1 MAISKIKIGD
11 TIHDIEAVKIGTENI
26 GSTTRP
32 VYIKSGTPTAISK
45 VAVGYGGTGAT
56 TAAGAR
62 ANLDVYSKA
71 ETDAT
76 YATKSDLESLD
87 LSQQYAVTY
96 TELKQL
102 RALSAL
108 IPGASYRI
116 TDYTAILSDAVEA
129 GRAQHIFDIIVQAV
143 SNNALSEIARADHHY
158 VDARTYT
165 LDDSV
170 ILGSGLLKANSVTRY
185 YDVYEDF
192 VGSAIN
198 NAGPAQYKED
208 DVFVA
213 YDYKANNE
221 GHVVPVLYKTDTT
234 EEPDPDYGDEFYY
247 VGVEE
252 IDGVEYDKWRKIAE
266 SYEDGPFWTS
276 IGKIYT
282 YTNRVVNITQPT
294 TYTFKAEVIG
304 DNGLLKE
311 GAVEV
316 IAREGIDAELVGTS
330 YNGFNFTDTDE
341 VVAYGFEKNN
351 EGVLIP
357 VLYGYYQEFGID
369 VQQPYFYVGRAT
381 VNGVEYDKWRYITD
395 IFTWESDAQLYYHT
409 NIIIEEVPVDVV
421 PEPYFANANL
431 AAWEL
436 KYCLDNDT
444 SRFIWANNS
453 TGKGVIYYMKDEFNN
468 ECPYD
473 FKNILFVRKVDANG
487 AYAPDSGVDRS
498 CYTFGGTQCDRSLP
512 QEGLYTYNNN
522 SIAPMFY
529 EDEGRYALPNSVF
542 LSEGLQGASYGNR
555 LGVNCN
561 YNTFGGECHNNI
573 LAANCADNIFGQY
586 CSSNTLGSDCCEN
599 IFGIWCYDNMLY
611 NYCQTNIFAES
622 GCSNILESYCESN
635 IFGFDCNSN
644 HLGVYCYGNTFG
656 EDCYYNT
663 LGTSCGNNSFTTSTY
678 NNIFE
683 HDVYGIEIL
692 AVSNRVYIETGCRFI
707 YLDVESGNTIQNI
720 RICQGVSGTSEAE
733 PRYLDCPGDALAP
746 ITYRAHGSRKIIL
759 D

>member
-11 TIHDIEAVKIGTENI
+11 TIHDIEAVKIGTKNI
-26 GSTTRP
+26 GDTTRP
-32 VYIKSGTPTAISK
+32 VYIKSGTPTAIST

-62 ANLDVYSKA
+62 TNLDVYSKA

-87 LSQQYAVTY
+87 LSQQYSVSY

-116 TDYTAILSDAVEA
+116 TDYTAILSHSVDASQA
-129 GRAQHIFDIIVQAV
+129 WHTFDIIVQAV
-143 SNNALSEIARADHHY
+143 SNDTLSEIAKADHHY
-158 VDARTYT
+158 IDARTYT

-170 ILGSGLLKANSVTRY
+170 ILGSNMLKANSVIRY
-185 YDVYEDF
+185 YDAYEDF
-192 VGSAIN
+192 AGSSIN
-198 NAGPAQYKED
+198 NEGPAPYKAE

-221 GHVVPVLYKTDTT
+221 GHIVPVLYKTDLE

-266 SYEDGPFWTS
+266 DYEGGPFWTS

-282 YTNRVVNITQPT
+282 YTNRVVNVTQPT
-294 TYTFKAEVIG
+294 TYTFKADVLG

-311 GAVEV
+311 GAVNV
-316 IAREGIDAELVGTS
+316 IAREGIDTEFGPS
-330 YNGFNFTDTDE
+330 YNGFNLTTTDE
-341 VVAYGFEKNN
+341 VVAYGFEKDN
-351 EGVLIP
+351 EGVLTP

-381 VNGVEYDKWRYITD
+381 VNGVEYDKWRYMTD
-395 IFTWESDAQLYYHT
+395 MFTWESEAQLYYYT
-409 NIIIEEVPVDVV
+409 NTIIEEVPVEVV
-421 PEPYFANANL
+421 PEPYFANANF

-444 SRFIWANNS
+444 SRFDWANSNA
-453 TGKGVIYYMKDEFNN
+453 GKGVIYYMKDEFNN

-473 FKNILFVRKVDANG
+473 FKNIMFMRQVDANG
-487 AYAPDSGVDRS
+487 AYAPDSGVDRL
-498 CYTFGGTQCDRSLP
+498 CYTFGGAQCDRSLP

-522 SIAPMFY
+522 SIAASAGWSHY
-529 EDEGRYALPNSVF
+529 TLPNNVF
-542 LSEGLQGASYGNR
+542 LSEGQSAATYHNKLDIT
-555 LGVNCN
+555 CN
-561 YNTFGGECHNNI
+561 NNTFGKDCRHNI
-573 LAANCADNIFGQY
+573 LAANCVSNVFDENCYGNMLGTDCGDNIFGRN
-586 CSSNTLGSDCCEN
+586 CANN
-599 IFGIWCYDNMLY
+599 ILY
-611 NYCQTNIFAES
+611 NDCLANVFTES
-622 GCSNILESYCESN
+622 GCYNILESSCMHN
-635 IFGFDCNSN
+635 TFGFDCNLN
-644 HLGVYCYGNTFG
+644 YLGRLCYGNTFE

-663 LGTSCGNNSFTTSTY
+663 LGASCYENWFTTGTY
-678 NNIFE
+678 YNIFE
-683 HDVYGIEIL
+683 HGVYGINMLSI
-692 AVSNRVYIETGCRFI
+692 SNRVYVETDCHYI
-707 YLDVESGNTIQNI
+707 SLDVASGSMLQNI
-720 RICQGVSGTSEAE
+720 RVCQGVSGVSEQE
-733 PRYLDCPGDALAP
+733 PRRLDCPGDLDTP
-746 ITYRAHGSRKIIL
+746 TIYRASGSREIIL